1 MSRVAKAGYIETPSP
16 ISEMCRGVDA
26 GSPEWRGYIH
36 HRYFVWNDK
45 GTLRF
50 MTKYPV
56 VDHLDFGD
64 LENVIVDALKQN
76 PILWNTYFAWEDEIT
91 FEYYQHEV
99 DYHLIN
105 GQLEK
110 WYGEMI
116 IESIDQ
122 SYESGLE
129 FTKNLLS

>member
-1 MSRVAKAGYIETPSP
+1 
-16 ISEMCRGVDA
+16 
-26 GSPEWRGYIH
+26 
-36 HRYFVWNDK
+36 
-45 GTLRF
+45 

-56 VDHLDFGD
+56 VDHLNFGD
-64 LENVIVDALKQN
+64 LENVIVDVLKEN

-110 WYGEMI
+110 WYGEMVV
-116 IESIDQ
+116 ESIDQ
-122 SYESGLE
+122 SYKSGLE
-129 FTKNLLS
+129 FAKNLQV